1 MALISDEIWA
11 ATIRRALE
19 IAKEHATDEEK
30 PRMERLYHVGLTDGA
45 EGQEGTFGIIGIRK
59 E

>member
-11 ATIRRALE
+11 STIRRAIE
-19 IAKEHATDEEK
+19 IAKEHATDEER
-30 PRMERLYHVGLTDGA
+30 PRMERLYHVGLTDGF
-45 EGQEGTFGIIGIRK
+45 EDQDGTFGIIGVRK